1 MLADTVQPVHNTAL
15 KPLKNTAPSKVDG
28 YPSKESYPVTPGA
41 EVDMIRCLK
50 KQFLFHSDY
59 DSFFYKLK
67 ITSYGFRDI
76 GKKSNFVIKKNMST
90 FREKYINP
98 FTDYGFKR
106 LFGEEPNKNL
116 LLDFLNELLKE
127 EQGRITN
134 LTYLKNENLGAREL
148 NRKAIFDL
156 YCTNEKGEKFIV
168 ELQKTKQKFFKDR
181 TIYYSTF
188 PIQEQA
194 KKGSEWDFKLEKIYT
209 IAILD
214 FEFEDDKKNP
224 NKFRYDVKLKELETN
239 KVFSDKLNFIYLEMP
254 KFKKSIEELETRFE
268 KWLYVIKNLHKLDR
282 IPEKLKENIFLQ
294 LFEVAEISKFSR
306 QEYQDYEESLKY
318 YRDLKNSLDTAKE
331 EGRIEGKIE

>member
-1 MLADTVQPVHNTAL
+1 M
-15 KPLKNTAPSKVDG
+15 
-28 YPSKESYPVTPGA
+28 E
-41 EVDMIRCLK
+41 
-50 KQFLFHSDY
+50 
-59 DSFFYKLK
+59 
-67 ITSYGFRDI
+67 
-76 GKKSNFVIKKNMST
+76 

-127 EQGRITN
+127 EQGEITE
-134 LTYLKNENLGAREL
+134 LQYLKNENLATTEL

-188 PIQEQA
+188 PIREQA
-194 KKGSEWDFKLEKIYT
+194 VVGSDWDFELKKVYT

-214 FEFEDDKKNP
+214 FVFDEDKNEP
-224 NKFRYDVKLKELETN
+224 NKFRYDVKLTEQETKE
-239 KVFSDKLNFIYLEMP
+239 VFYDKLTFIYLEMP
-254 KFKKSIEELETRFE
+254 KFNKKIEELETRFE
-268 KWLYVIKNLHKLDR
+268 KWLFVLKNLHKLDR
-282 IPEKLKENIFLQ
+282 VPEKLKESIFLQ
-294 LFEVAEISKFSR
+294 LFETAEISKFNQ
-306 QEYQDYEESLKY
+306 QEYLEYENSLKY

-331 EGRIEGKIE
+331 EGIIEGIEKGKIEIAKEMLKNNEPIENIIKYTGLTEKEINELKQ